1 MNFNEFYT
9 REKELEY
16 FQNLSFFIENQR
28 QNHIVYPRKEEVFRA
43 FELCDFDETKIV
55 IIGQDPYHQKG
66 QANGL
71 AFSVNKEMKLPPSLR
86 NIFKELES
94 DLGIKNTNGDL
105 TNWAKQGILL
115 LNTTL
120 TVRDS
125 EPMSH
130 QKKGWEIFTS
140 KWIEHLSENK
150 EGLIFVLWG
159 KHAQSLM
166 SVIDSKKHLILK
178 SVHPS
183 PLSASRGFFGSRVF
197 SKINNHISIQIDWS
211 TQ

>member
-16 FQNLSFFIENQR
+16 FQNLSFFIENEHL
-28 QNHIVYPRKEEVFRA
+28 NHTVYPLKEDVFRA

-94 DLGIKNTNGDL
+94 DLGIKNTKGDL